1 MADRRTFLDRSFV
14 QRLFKKGKIV
24 ILVADL
30 DTDVNLVLIGALNVG
45 EFEGWPSLEMTASVY
60 LNLCSRSKLA
70 LDRIVPSFGSMSK
83 CFQSPL
89 PFSGSM
95 AYVIV
100 LRVLLLLII
109 QFSSLTA

>member
-45 EFEGWPSLEMTASVY
+45 NG
-60 LNLCSRSKLA
+60 
-70 LDRIVPSFGSMSK
+70 
-83 CFQSPL
+83 
-89 PFSGSM
+89 
-95 AYVIV
+95 
-100 LRVLLLLII
+100 
-109 QFSSLTA
+109 